1 MGAAHVEPTLSATTS
16 DDGHELRPRFV
27 AELDGSEGRRVSE
40 LGGKAFNL
48 NRLVS
53 MGARV
58 PRCFAVKTGAY
69 RAITEQ
75 PSLHSA
81 IKSFID
87 RPKPLT
93 LQELQSETEKL
104 RRIFLAHPV
113 PENILEEIKA
123 SYSRL
128 TEEAPGAEVSVRSS
142 ATSEDLAEAS
152 FAGLHSTFL
161 NVSGL
166 EEVLS
171 SVKGCWASLWSPG
184 AVSYRERCG
193 FDHQGVAMGVVV
205 QLMVPADRSGVM
217 FTSNPVNAS
226 KDEVVINAVR
236 GLGEK
241 LVSGQVTP
249 DVYVVD
255 RKSRTTLKRNVALS
269 GDTPPDPPSK
279 GQRAQ
284 ASEDA
289 ASGSLTDRQIR
300 GLVEAGLHIEDGFG
314 EPQDIEWAIMGDEI
328 HVLQSRPIFTLLS
341 RHDIW
346 LQRSPAQISIEK
358 PVIEQKRSDKK
369 QRKEAGTKTDA
380 EARYRASRQL
390 RQEWSS
396 RILPALLEEI
406 DSFKETDFAS
416 LPDADLASSLEDV
429 VSANKEHF
437 RLRIRVGGLID
448 ASVERLEPY
457 LSRVGFIS
465 PEETPM
471 LLVGFANKDSES
483 DKALKSLASQAS
495 PGIMDVLRKG
505 PEALHELE
513 GVEGGADW
521 ARGFASYLEGFGHL
535 SSAKWDVMA
544 PTYGESPGFLLST
557 IVSHASRE
565 TGQRSCPSVEDERE
579 GLVRRVVDAL
589 PEEDKSGFKDALGVA
604 QSNYPL
610 KDDRDFYYLMS
621 LAQVRR
627 TLLEAG
633 RRLQERGVIESVE
646 DVFFVG
652 TDEVPLLIVQPGGTE
667 GLRAK
672 IKARRLLF
680 NERAQTRNEWALE
693 SSKLDHLTSEG
704 GATVLSG
711 MGISPGV
718 STGRARVVRSFHEFP
733 RLEAGD
739 ILVSPAVSPAWA
751 PILGVARGIVT
762 DVGGSLSHGGILA
775 REYGIPAVVS
785 TGIGTSVIKEG
796 QTITVDGGSG
806 RVYLHRLE
814 EEAGEAC

>member
-1 MGAAHVEPTLSATTS
+1 MESGEAQYSNQETKCLGEMKQQERYVT
-16 DDGHELRPRFV
+16 
-27 AELDGSEGRRVSE
+27 ELDGREGYTVSD

-58 PRCFAVKTGAY
+58 PRGFAVKTGAY
-69 RAITEQ
+69 RAFTEQ
-75 PSLHSA
+75 RGLRDA
-81 IKSFID
+81 IKNFMEKSKSLTPD
-87 RPKPLT
+87 ELRP
-93 LQELQSETEKL
+93 ETEGL
-104 RRIFLAHPV
+104 RRLFLTHPV
-113 PENILEEIKA
+113 PGGILEEIMA

-128 TEEAPGAEVSVRSS
+128 LDDTDSTEVSVRSS

-171 SVKGCWASLWSPG
+171 SIKGCWASLWSPE

-193 FDHQGVAMGVVV
+193 FDHTSVAMGVVV
-205 QLMVPADRSGVM
+205 QLMVPADRSGVI
-217 FTSNPVNAS
+217 FTSNPVNDS
-226 KDEVVINAVR
+226 RSELVINAVR

-255 RKSRTTLKRNVALS
+255 RKKRTTLKRNVALS
-269 GDTPPDPPSK
+269 GDNPSDPPSQ

-300 GLVEAGLHIEDGFG
+300 GLVETGLRIEDGFG
-314 EPQDIEWAIMGDEI
+314 EPQDIEWAITGDEI

-358 PVIEQKRSDKK
+358 PVIEQRRSEKK
-369 QRKEAGTKTDA
+369 SRKKSKEKTDK
-380 EARYRASRQL
+380 EARYQKSRQL

-406 DSFKETDFAS
+406 DAFKETDFAS
-416 LPDADLASSLEDV
+416 LSDADLASSLEDV

-437 RLRIRVGGLID
+437 RLRIKVGGLID

-483 DKALKSLASQAS
+483 DQALKSLASQAS

-505 PEALHELE
+505 LEALHELE
-513 GVEGGADW
+513 AVEGGVDW

-544 PTYGESPGFLLST
+544 PTYSESPGFLLST
-557 IVSHASRE
+557 IISHASRE
-565 TGQRSCPSVEDERE
+565 TGQRSCPSVADERE

-589 PEEDKSGFKDALGVA
+589 PEEDRSGFKDALGVA

-627 TLLEAG
+627 ALLEAG
-633 RRLQERGVIESVE
+633 RRLQGRGAIESVD

-652 TDEVPLLIVQPGGTE
+652 TDEVPLLIKQPGDAE

-693 SSKLDHLTSEG
+693 SSKLDHLIHEG

-751 PILGVARGIVT
+751 PVLGVARGIVT

-796 QTITVDGGSG
+796 QTITVDGGRG

-814 EEAGEAC
+814 EEAGEAR